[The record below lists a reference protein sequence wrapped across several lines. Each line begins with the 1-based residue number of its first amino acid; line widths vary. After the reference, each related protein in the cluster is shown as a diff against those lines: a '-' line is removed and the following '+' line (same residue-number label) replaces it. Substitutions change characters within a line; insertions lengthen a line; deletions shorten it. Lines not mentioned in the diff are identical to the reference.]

1 MNLFDRVK
9 NIITKPNSEWDV
21 INTETPDVNRITMG
35 YVLPLAGLAAL
46 AAFIG
51 YGLIG
56 ISFMGFRVTGIDRG
70 LYYALNQFIV
80 SVASVFIT
88 AFVIDAL
95 APSFGAEKNFGRSF
109 QLVAYSYT
117 PGWIGAFLLIF
128 PPLAIIG
135 SLFGLYGLY
144 LLYLGLP
151 KLKMFLLIS
160 K

>member
-1 MNLFDRVK
+1 
-9 NIITKPNSEWDV
+9 
-21 INTETPDVNRITMG
+21 
-35 YVLPLAGLAAL
+35 
-46 AAFIG
+46 
-51 YGLIG
+51 
-56 ISFMGFRVTGIDRG
+56 MGFRVTGIDWG

-117 PGWIGAFLLIF
+117 PGWIGALLLIF

-151 KLKMFLLIS
+151 KLKNVPADKLVGYFVVTLIVLIVVYIIIGLILGAIMRPIFGLNYYPPGGY
-160 K
+160 